1 MTLPLTT
8 QSLQSY
14 VLSANGPDSGVEWVG
29 DVENA
34 RSVVE
39 EQANGVVEHHFCRRP
54 LLAVET
60 RLACTGDGGY
70 RAGRIDLSDHAV
82 VVVGEEHVSFSID
95 GDAPR
100 VFQSSLGGRPSVP
113 RVALFA
119 RAREGGDDAV
129 FVDHPD
135 PLVLRVGDVDV
146 SLAIERNV
154 VGAQLR
160 LGSRATVTREASPPG
175 AGDGRDRAGRID
187 LSHAGVVGQVEVP
200 SIVEGDAARI
210 GEFCGGGRASVPGMP
225 LLARAGE
232 GGDDSVLVDLA
243 NPIVVLV

>member
-60 RLACTGDGGY
+60 RLARAGDSRN
-70 RAGRIDLSDHAV
+70 RAGRIDLTDHAA
-82 VVVGEEHVSFSID
+82 VVVGEEHVSLSID

-100 VFQSSLGGRPSVP
+100 VLQSSLGGRPSVP

-119 RAREGGDDAV
+119 RACDRVDDAV
-129 FVDHPD
+129 FVDLAD
-135 PLVLRVGDVDV
+135 PLVIQIGDVDV
-146 SLAIERNV
+146 SFGVERNV
-154 VGAQLR
+154 VGGQLR
-160 LGSRATVTREASPPG
+160 LSSRATVAREASLPG
-175 AGDGRDRAGRID
+175 AGEGGDRAGRID
-187 LSHAGVVGQVEVP
+187 LSHSGVVGQVQVP
-200 SIVEGDAARI
+200 LSVEGDAASIR
-210 GEFCGGGRASVPGMP
+210 ESCLGGRASVARIA
-225 LLARAGE
+225 LFARAGK
-232 GGDDSVLVDLA
+232 GGDDSVFVHLA
-243 NPIVVLV
+243 NTTVALV